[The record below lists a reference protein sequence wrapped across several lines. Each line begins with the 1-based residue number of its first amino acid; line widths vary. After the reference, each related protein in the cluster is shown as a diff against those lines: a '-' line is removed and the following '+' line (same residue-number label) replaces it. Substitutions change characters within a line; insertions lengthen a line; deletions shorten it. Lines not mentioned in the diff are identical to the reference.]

1 MAGKLE
7 GTMSKVS
14 IIIPARKEEFLD
26 RTVQDIKKKATGDIE
41 VIVVE
46 NKELRPAI
54 NEAAAMAKGEY
65 LMKID
70 AHCALGEGFDEILQK
85 DCEDNWLVVPSK
97 YSLLVNTWER
107 FREPWN
113 YFYLTFPY
121 GPGMSFIGLHEKNYG
136 PNINKIHQAIDIDD
150 IITFQGSCWF
160 LSKKLWDKIGPMDHE
175 HYYYAHEAP
184 ELGLKTWLSGGR
196 VVINKR
202 TWYAHL
208 FKGNAYKRKFSR
220 ERRKW
225 ERAIIWSTEYWM
237 KQPGMKQLIE
247 KFWPMPGWPDDW
259 EDPKH
264 RERFNENGYIKIPVG

>member
-1 MAGKLE
+1 
-7 GTMSKVS
+7 MSKVS